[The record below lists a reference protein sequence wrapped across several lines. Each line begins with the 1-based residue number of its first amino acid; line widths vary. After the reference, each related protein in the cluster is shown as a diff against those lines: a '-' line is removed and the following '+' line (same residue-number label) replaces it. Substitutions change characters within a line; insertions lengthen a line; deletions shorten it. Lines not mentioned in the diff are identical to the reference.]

1 VTTAPETLYTRT
13 RDGTHVAYRV
23 IGAGPPDVVFL
34 PDWTASADI
43 AWEEPRLAAALT
55 RLASFCRL
63 VLVDR
68 RGIGASDAV
77 PGGEPP
83 TVDMA
88 MDDVRAVIDALELSR
103 VALMGMEDG
112 GAINMLFAATNPQR
126 VSALVLINTYA
137 RLTRAPDFP
146 IGLPP
151 ALLDAFV
158 DGIEAWGAGTRDVS
172 GALRLLAPSRA
183 ADPAFRQWF
192 ARASRLSASPGGHRI
207 ALLRTFQTDVR
218 SILPLVR
225 APTLVLHSKDDLYIR
240 ADHGRYLAEH
250 IDGARY
256 VELRGDGHYL
266 PAIDLDTM
274 VEEIAEFLTGT
285 RHRPQPDRVLAT
297 VVFTDIVDSTGHA
310 ARLGDARWR
319 SLLDD
324 HDELTRRE
332 VERFSG
338 RVVKMTGDGVL
349 ATFDGPTRGVR
360 CACAVR
366 DAAGRIGIEIRAGVH
381 TGEVELRGD
390 DVGGLGVHLA
400 SRIEARAAPGEVL
413 VSRTVTE
420 LVAGSGIDFRDCGEQ
435 ELRGVPGTW
444 RLFSVAE

>member
-1 VTTAPETLYTRT
+1 VSRPPEILYTKT

-23 IGAGPPDVVFL
+23 IGNGPPDVVFL
-34 PDWTASADI
+34 PDWTASVDV
-43 AWEEPRLAAALT
+43 AWEEPRLSDALF

-77 PGGEPP
+77 AGGEPP
-83 TVDMA
+83 TLDEA
-88 MDDVRAVIDALELSR
+88 MDDVRTVIDALGLER
-103 VALMGMEDG
+103 VVLMGMEDG
-112 GAINMLFAATNPQR
+112 GAIDILFAATNPDR
-126 VSALVLINTYA
+126 VAALILVNTYA
-137 RLTRAPDFP
+137 RLTRAPEYP

-158 DGIEAWGAGTRDVS
+158 DGVEAWGAGAGDFAP
-172 GALRLLAPSRA
+172 GLDLLAPSRA
-183 ADPAFRQWF
+183 DEPAFREWF
-192 ARASRLSASPGGHRI
+192 ARASRMSASPGGHRI
-207 ALLRTFQTDVR
+207 SLLRTFQTDVR

-225 APTLVLHSKDDLYIR
+225 TPTLVLHSKDDRYIR

-256 VELRGDGHYL
+256 VELPGNGHYL
-266 PAIDLDTM
+266 PAMDLDGM
-274 VEEIAEFLTGT
+274 VGEIEEFLTGT
-285 RHRPQPDRVLAT
+285 RHRPQQDRVLAT
-297 VVFTDIVDSTGHA
+297 VLFTDIVDSTAHA
-310 ARLGDARWR
+310 ARLGDTRWR
-319 SLLDD
+319 SLLDN
-324 HDELTRRE
+324 HDELVRRE

-360 CACAVR
+360 CACSVR
-366 DAAGRIGIEIRAGVH
+366 DAALRIGIEIRAGVH
-381 TGEVELRGD
+381 TGEVELRSD
-390 DVGGLGVHLA
+390 DIGGLGVHLA
-400 SRIEARAAPGEVL
+400 SRIEAGAAPGEVL

-420 LVAGSGIDFRDCGEQ
+420 LVAGSGIEFRDRGEH

-444 RLFSVAE
+444 QLFSVAD

>member
-1 VTTAPETLYTRT
+1 
-13 RDGTHVAYRV
+13 
-23 IGAGPPDVVFL
+23 
-34 PDWTASADI
+34 
-43 AWEEPRLAAALT
+43 
-55 RLASFCRL
+55 
-63 VLVDR
+63 
-68 RGIGASDAV
+68 
-77 PGGEPP
+77 
-83 TVDMA
+83 
-88 MDDVRAVIDALELSR
+88 
-103 VALMGMEDG
+103 
-112 GAINMLFAATNPQR
+112 
-126 VSALVLINTYA
+126 
-137 RLTRAPDFP
+137 
-146 IGLPP
+146 
-151 ALLDAFV
+151 
-158 DGIEAWGAGTRDVS
+158 
-172 GALRLLAPSRA
+172 
-183 ADPAFRQWF
+183 
-192 ARASRLSASPGGHRI
+192 
-207 ALLRTFQTDVR
+207 
-218 SILPLVR
+218 
-225 APTLVLHSKDDLYIR
+225 
-240 ADHGRYLAEH
+240 
-250 IDGARY
+250 
-256 VELRGDGHYL
+256 
-266 PAIDLDTM
+266 M
-274 VEEIAEFLTGT
+274 VEEIEEFLTGT

-420 LVAGSGIDFRDCGEQ
+420 LVAGSGIDFRDRGEQ